1 MKTPIIIIGWG
12 TTAQFFAKR
21 FSHLRIVAVAT
32 REKVDTGKIKNIRL
46 KEIKESLMVDNQ
58 K

>member
-32 REKVDTGKIKNIRL
+32 REKVDTGKNK
-46 KEIKESLMVDNQ
+46 KTSA
-58 K
+58 